1 MEFLQYRDDDDEDNN
16 DESSGYDPDQLRSD
30 LVHTS
35 FNSNVCSLPLA
46 VFSGVPSSSSSSSS
60 SSSMNPFHRNKKAAV
75 DTSLNLPADL
85 MYAPIAGPHH
95 PRKDPNNSA
104 FGISKIEYTSVAN
117 YTFREQH
124 NSFAAS
130 GHALD
135 CTTGAVLGTAAPA
148 PARSNRGGKN
158 TVISHDFPIF

>member
-16 DESSGYDPDQLRSD
+16 DESSGYNPDQLRSD

-35 FNSNVCSLPLA
+35 FNSNVCSMPLA

-60 SSSMNPFHRNKKAAV
+60 NPFHRNKKPAV
-75 DTSLNLPADL
+75 DTSLNLPAEL

-95 PRKDPNNSA
+95 PRKKPSDSA
-104 FGISKIEYTSVAN
+104 FGISKIEYTSVAD

-135 CTTGAVLGTAAPA
+135 CTTGAVLGTAAPG
-148 PARSNRGGKN
+148 PARSNKGGKN
-158 TVISHDFPIF
+158 TAIAAY